1 MQHVGEPGTP
11 EMKSD
16 DKPSGGLSPA
26 KAFFALLALLVAIG
40 GLFLLTRP
48 TEDTESGPAPKSD
61 SFALTD
67 AEAIERF
74 KELDARVLSAYEDV
88 DPTLLSRTFT
98 PTSPMKSTVTKELRT
113 LKREGVHSESRFDTQ
128 SLSVVSN
135 SESVIQIRQIVVIHP
150 KFVTESGKNVTTN
163 DRVERQTVE
172 WTLHRVESEWLL
184 HRSLIVHA
192 EPQRQ

>member
-16 DKPSGGLSPA
+16 DKPSGGLSPV

-48 TEDTESGPAPKSD
+48 TDESNPGPAPRSD
-61 SFALTD
+61 NFALTD

-74 KELDARVLSAYEDV
+74 KELDARVLSAYEAV
-88 DPTLLSRTFT
+88 DPSLLSGTFT
-98 PTSPMKSTVTKELRT
+98 PTSPMRSTVAKELRT

-135 SESVIQIRQIVVIHP
+135 GESTIQIRQIVVVHP
-150 KFVTESGKNVTTN
+150 KFVTESGKDVTTN
-163 DRVERQTVE
+163 GKVERQTVD
-172 WTLHRVESEWLL
+172 WTLHRFESEWLL
-184 HRSLIVHA
+184 HSSLIVDA
-192 EPQRQ
+192 EPT